1 MLQLSKKNQNGLID
15 LVDDVLD
22 ENNLFNDQIK
32 TESIYIEVNLFDDT
46 DSKNIKKVSD
56 GVIKK
61 INFDNNIEIPSDDEM
76 AIDGPKIKK

>member
-1 MLQLSKKNQNGLID
+1 MLQLSKKNQNDLID

-22 ENNLFNDQIK
+22 ENNLFNDQMK

-76 AIDGPKIKK
+76 AIDGPKI

>member
-1 MLQLSKKNQNGLID
+1 MLQLSKKNQNDLID

-76 AIDGPKIKK
+76 AIDGPKI

>member
-1 MLQLSKKNQNGLID
+1 MLQLSKKNQNDLID

-32 TESIYIEVNLFDDT
+32 TESIYIEVKLFDDT

-76 AIDGPKIKK
+76 AIDGPKI

>member
-1 MLQLSKKNQNGLID
+1 MLQLSKKKQNDLID

-76 AIDGPKIKK
+76 AIDGPKI

>member
-1 MLQLSKKNQNGLID
+1 M
-15 LVDDVLD
+15 LD

-76 AIDGPKIKK
+76 AIDGPKK